1 MGLDARELA
10 RMTPDK
16 QFLAFA
22 DAMKRTDDQGKRLR
36 YTMSLFDTEGMPL
49 ITALAQGSE
58 ELERNIALAERFGVV
73 LDSETAAAAE
83 NLMTSLG
90 QLRAVKE
97 GLYTEVASRLIPVF
111 ADWTQSLVETTSGA
125 VNMEKIVDGAFT
137 ALTVT
142 TAAATAGLARYTAG
156 LALAGAQTVIKA
168 TRAQTLATVEDP
180 AAQAQEA
187 QTRPTLQ
194 QIAAAQ
200 GLTTTRGQVIAATNA
215 HAAAEARLTAAKAAA
230 GVATRGLL
238 GVLGGPVGLAVTAGL
253 AAAAIMGIRNS
264 AAEAKPPVD
273 LLTESIAELRTETL
287 EFRAIQ
293 LQEKIDEMSALEGE
307 ISAAGLRMEYL
318 KKQLAQFP
326 NSKEAASW
334 KREIAELNARMAEG
348 QDKLVAYKNR
358 LLEVNQALA
367 ERNRLA
373 AGGEQGQE
381 EETRVVDSYV
391 EALRRQKELLGVSG
405 VERAKLAAV
414 QRLGA
419 DATEEDRIEAE
430 RLAEEIY
437 NLDKAQRT
445 VTTTTKT
452 GI

>member
-1 MGLDARELA
+1 MAQKVGRIYYTVEADTAPLLKGSSDLDKRLDTVNKRYGRTDKAAKDNEFQMKKTSKAEQELGRSSGTLSALDKAFIGLAASAGALALGLAKVALSTTKTIDETSKFAAQIGTSTEALTGLRFAAQQFANVSDQQFNMALRRMTRRIAEAAQGAGAASNTFKDLGLNARELA

-22 DAMKRTDDQGKRLR
+22 DAMKRTDDQGKRLQ

-168 TRAQTLATVEDP
+168 TRAQTLAMAEFR

-187 QTRPTLQ
+187 QTRATLA
-194 QIAAAQ
+194 QITAAQ
-200 GLTTTRGQVIAATNA
+200 
-215 HAAAEARLTAAKAAA
+215 
-230 GVATRGLL
+230 
-238 GVLGGPVGLAVTAGL
+238 
-253 AAAAIMGIRNS
+253 
-264 AAEAKPPVD
+264 
-273 LLTESIAELRTETL
+273 
-287 EFRAIQ
+287 
-293 LQEKIDEMSALEGE
+293 
-307 ISAAGLRMEYL
+307 
-318 KKQLAQFP
+318 
-326 NSKEAASW
+326 
-334 KREIAELNARMAEG
+334 
-348 QDKLVAYKNR
+348 
-358 LLEVNQALA
+358 
-367 ERNRLA
+367 
-373 AGGEQGQE
+373 
-381 EETRVVDSYV
+381 
-391 EALRRQKELLGVSG
+391 
-405 VERAKLAAV
+405 
-414 QRLGA
+414 
-419 DATEEDRIEAE
+419 
-430 RLAEEIY
+430 
-437 NLDKAQRT
+437 
-445 VTTTTKT
+445 
-452 GI
+452 